1 MKEDLLKFRKCCE
14 ILKTEKDY
22 TNGKLCKELGIS
34 EPTLFKLMTMDIN
47 EAKGLRDSTLG
58 IIQDFLKKHCNDVNY
73 AGIKPA
79 PEAVQEMRKNLG
91 NYKEP
96 DKKVEEKTSP
106 IDYTIVPGKKK
117 ETESIA
123 LTEQTGNPFTAL
135 LEALNSVPKNI
146 TIVITVNGQ

>member
-22 TNGKLCKELGIS
+22 TNGNLCKELGIS

-47 EAKGLRDSTLG
+47 EAKGLRASTLG

-79 PEAVQEMRKNLG
+79 PEDVQEMRKNLG
-91 NYKEP
+91 NY

-117 ETESIA
+117 DPEIISQ
-123 LTEQTGNPFTAL
+123 TEQTGNPFAAL
-135 LEALNSVPKNI
+135 LEALNNVPKNI
-146 TIVITVNGQ
+146 TIVITINGSN